1 MKFVIVGGGI
11 SGWLSA
17 LIFSYRQSNHEYVII
32 ESSEVN
38 TIGVGEGTT
47 GLFVETIEELLDI
60 SVAEFLRET
69 KATPKIGIEFNNWSG
84 NCLLYTSP
92 SPRDS

>member
-32 ESSEVN
+32 ESSEVK
-38 TIGVGEGTT
+38 
-47 GLFVETIEELLDI
+47 GL
-60 SVAEFLRET
+60 
-69 KATPKIGIEFNNWSG
+69 
-84 NCLLYTSP
+84 P
-92 SPRDS
+92 SYIQGFS